1 MQSRNLKELS
11 EAKTMALLEKFEEW
25 GRGHAR
31 LRWPDALRRLAPA
44 YGLTAQG
51 LQPVDK
57 DAARI
62 LRRARI
68 AFERGRAA
76 GSSAKA
82 DPRPAR
88 MAPPGR
94 KRIAS

>member
-11 EAKTMALLEKFEEW
+11 EAKTLALLEKFEEW
-25 GRGHAR
+25 GREHAR
-31 LRWPDALRRLAPA
+31 NRWPDALRRLAPL
-44 YGLTAQG
+44 YGLTARG
-51 LQPVDK
+51 LDPVDK
-57 DAARI
+57 EAARI

-68 AFERGRAA
+68 AFERGRAT
-76 GSSAKA
+76 GSSAKG

-88 MAPPGR
+88 IAHPGR